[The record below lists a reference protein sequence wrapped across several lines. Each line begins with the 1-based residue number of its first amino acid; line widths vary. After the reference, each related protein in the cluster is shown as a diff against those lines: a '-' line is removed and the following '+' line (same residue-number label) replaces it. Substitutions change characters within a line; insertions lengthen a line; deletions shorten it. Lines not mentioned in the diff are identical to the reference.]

1 MQETLQQHVDC
12 KVDVVRAHVVSEVD
26 LGFGLTHSE
35 HRLDMTHSDWNAA
48 DLRACV
54 SDFGVESR
62 HFLLVDLVQLWVHK
76 PLSVHDVLLQDLLVY
91 LIIRVCLLD
100 R

>member
-1 MQETLQQHVDC
+1 
-12 KVDVVRAHVVSEVD
+12 
-26 LGFGLTHSE
+26 
-35 HRLDMTHSDWNAA
+35 MTHSDWNAT

-54 SDFGVESR
+54 SDFGIEGC

-76 PLSVHDVLLQDLLVY
+76 PLSVHDVLLQYLLAY
-91 LIIRVCLLD
+91 LIVRVCLLD